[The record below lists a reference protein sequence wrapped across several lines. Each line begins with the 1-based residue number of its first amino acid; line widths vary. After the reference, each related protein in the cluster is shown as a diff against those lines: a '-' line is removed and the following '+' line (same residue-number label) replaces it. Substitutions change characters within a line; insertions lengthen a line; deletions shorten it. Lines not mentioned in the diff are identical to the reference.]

1 MRKNSF
7 ANFSIAGFCLFFATI
22 LITSTGSIVVYYYS
36 TKYANGNVWVVIL
49 SVLGIILVGAGLCTA
64 IDMLRR
70 KLMID
75 EPVELIL
82 DATEKIASG
91 DFSVKLAPIHD
102 FSKYNQYDI
111 IFENINIMTAELSKN
126 ELLKQDFISNVS
138 HEIKTPLAVIQN
150 YAKLL
155 KSDNIENNKRNDIL
169 NGLVLQTQRLSSL
182 ISSILKLNKLENQ
195 QTLPEI
201 EHFDLAEL
209 VRVSILQYE
218 EIIENKKLELKCD
231 IDEISII
238 NSKSLIEIVINNL
251 ISNAIKFTDSGEI
264 SVSLKSKNDFAVIEV
279 KDSGCGI
286 SKEVGEHI
294 FDKFYQGD
302 TSHSSE
308 GNGLGLA
315 LVKKVIELIGGEISI
330 ESKVGIG
337 STFTVKIK
345 KDSYEL
351 DKESLE

>member
-1 MRKNSF
+1 MKKNSF
-7 ANFSIAGFCLFFATI
+7 ANFSIAGFLLFFATI
-22 LITSTGSIVVYYYS
+22 LITSTGSIVVYYFS
-36 TKYANGNVWVVIL
+36 TKYSNGNVWIVVL
-49 SVLGIILVGAGLCTA
+49 SVLGIILFGASLCSA

-82 DATEKIASG
+82 DATEKISSG
-91 DFSVKLAPIHD
+91 NFKVKLTPLHEFD
-102 FSKYNQYDI
+102 KYNQYDI

-126 ELLKQDFISNVS
+126 EILKQDFISNVS
-138 HEIKTPLAVIQN
+138 HEIKTPLSIIQN

-155 KSDNIENNKRNDIL
+155 KNDNIEKNKKTDIL
-169 NGLVLQTQRLSSL
+169 NGLVMQTQRLSTL
-182 ISSILKLNKLENQ
+182 ITSILKLNKLESQ
-195 QTLPEI
+195 QTLPDVEK
-201 EHFDLAEL
+201 FDLAEL
-209 VRVSILQYE
+209 VRLSILQYE
-218 EIIENKKLELKCD
+218 ELIDYKKLELKCD
-231 IDEISII
+231 IDETTIV
-238 NSKSLIEIVINNL
+238 NSKSLIELVVNNL
-251 ISNAIKFTDSGEI
+251 ISNAIKFTDSGKI
-264 SVSLKSKNDFAVIEV
+264 AVSVKDQNNFVTIEV

-315 LVKKVIELIGGEISI
+315 LVKKVIELIGGEISV
-330 ESKVGIG
+330 ESKVGVG

-345 KDSYEL
+345 RNSYEL
-351 DKESLE
+351 DKKSLE